1 VSKPFFQLF
10 LSEQW
15 MLFLGT
21 AFDTGLHRHHAA
33 QLAVGLEGLLG
44 IQGHGGDH
52 WRRARAFYVPPDVSH
67 RLDSGQTACAIL
79 YLDPESVQCER
90 ACQRFGGCDISA
102 VELGGEAMKRLAGLL
117 GRESGPEQINDVCAG
132 LLKDEM
138 RPAPRELDARLQ
150 RVLDWVDGNLT
161 KDIRQS
167 EAAAV
172 AGVSESWLSHRFG
185 VDIGVPLRR
194 YILWRRLR
202 TAVQAAMAGNTLTEA
217 AHKAGFSD
225 SAHLTRTFR
234 ESFGVA
240 PSFLFGQRDRVA
252 VTFLDR
258 RSLVSTRHL

>member
-1 VSKPFFQLF
+1 MTKPFFQLF

-21 AFDTGLHRHHAA
+21 AFDTGFHRHHAA
-33 QLAVGLEGLLG
+33 QLAVGLEGPLG

-52 WRRARAFYVPPDVSH
+52 WRRARAFFVPPDVSH
-67 RLDSGQTACAIL
+67 RLDSGQSACAIL

-102 VELGGEAMKRLAGLL
+102 VQPGEETLKQLAGFF
-117 GRESGPEQINDVCAG
+117 GGGSGPEQIEDVCAS
-132 LLKDEM
+132 LLNDEM
-138 RPAPRELDARLQ
+138 RPDPRELDARLQ
-150 RVLDWVDGNLT
+150 RVLDWVDWNLI

-185 VDIGVPLRR
+185 VDIGIPLRR

-202 TAVQAAMAGNTLTEA
+202 TAIQAAMSGNTLTEA

-240 PSFLFGQRDRVA
+240 PSFLFGQRGRVA

-258 RSLVSTRHL
+258 GSLAPFFDQ